1 MGHKDLLSLLTQKG
15 QLCVIWIFNVFAVQR
30 LVASWKNKFMAY
42 PRLSGEIQTL
52 ESNCKF
58 ETCKLKTGEHI
69 FSQSLKTCS
78 CPFVRYF
85 RTLFWD
91 DITIIWDENIVYFFN
106 WETQNSVRKYRTKGH
121 EQVFGTLRN
130 NAILSKVI

>member
-69 FSQSLKTCS
+69 FSHSHLVKFIYSEKASKFCRNLHLRFVLCNGQIYGGDFTKFCSLLRIYDHQKLS
-78 CPFVRYF
+78 NF
-85 RTLFWD
+85 RQNFT
-91 DITIIWDENIVYFFN
+91 N
-106 WETQNSVRKYRTKGH
+106 WSLGE
-121 EQVFGTLRN
+121 
-130 NAILSKVI
+130 